1 MTTHTEKSYRML
13 KYSVTLGSLH
23 LKTDLLD
30 MNYSR
35 FFFSLVTQL
44 HMQAY
49 VLSVGY
55 VK

>member
-1 MTTHTEKSYRML
+1 MTTHPEKSYRML

-23 LKTDLLD
+23 LKTELLD

-35 FFFSLVTQL
+35 FFSLVTQL

-49 VLSVGY
+49 ILSLGY